1 MFARERR
8 DAMVVET
15 PVSIMSN
22 LQTPITEELAT
33 YIRSVS
39 LREPDISRRLREET
53 ASRPDAMMQLSP
65 EQGQFLGMLVHL
77 IGARRTIEV
86 GVFTGLSTL
95 HVALAL
101 PPDGRIVACDV
112 NPETTA
118 MARRYWTEA
127 GVAEKID
134 LRIAPAEQTLT
145 ALLQAGAAESFDF
158 AFVDADKENYQR
170 YYDLVFKLLRPGG
183 LMAIDNVLW
192 HGKVVD
198 EAVEDADTRAIRAF
212 NANLH
217 QDQRVWLS
225 LVPIGDGL
233 TLACKR

>member
-1 MFARERR
+1 
-8 DAMVVET
+8 
-15 PVSIMSN
+15 MSN
-22 LQTPITEELAT
+22 LQTPITDELAA

-39 LREPDISRRLREET
+39 LREPDILRSLREET

-86 GVFTGLSTL
+86 GVFTGLSAL

-112 NPETTA
+112 NAETTA
-118 MARRYWTEA
+118 IARRYWTEA

-134 LRIAPAEQTLT
+134 LRIAPAEQTLD
-145 ALLQAGAAESFDF
+145 ALLQEGAGDSFDF
-158 AFVDADKENYQR
+158 AFVDADKENYQL
-170 YYDLVFKLLRPGG
+170 YYEHVFKLLRPGG
-183 LMAIDNVLW
+183 LAAFDNVLW
-192 HGKVVD
+192 HGTVID
-198 EAVEDADTRAIRAF
+198 DAIQDADTRAIRAF

-217 QDQRVWLS
+217 LDNRVWLS
-225 LVPIGDGL
+225 LVPLGDGL